1 MARGPKKHLKRLRAP
16 KHWMLDKLTG
26 IFAPRPSTGPHK
38 MRESLPLVVFLR
50 DRLKYALTKKECQT
64 ILMNRLVK
72 VRPPTPAPRAAGAPA
87 PRSAWRLFRSLLG
100 CLRLFFPAPWSSPQA
115 ACPPAQVDGKTRTD
129 PTFPSGFMG
138 ARPPRAVLHA
148 PQRGARSHRFGLVLP
163 LGLQMWCRSTK
174 PMNTFGCCTTPRG
187 GLRFTASRRRRPRY
201 AQSRPS
207 TIAGAAT
214 RRRQHGDAV
223 GLRMAPLCRWF

>member
-1 MARGPKKHLKRLRAP
+1 MPTMARGPKKHLKRLRAP

-72 VRPPTPAPRAAGAPA
+72 VRPPTAAARAAAARA
-87 PRSAWRLFRSLLG
+87 PRSAWRLFRSLL
-100 CLRLFFPAPWSSPQA
+100 CTCPKALFRLLVQPSMQA

-138 ARPPRAVLHA
+138 ARPPRAALHA
-148 PQRGARSHRFGLVLP
+148 PLRGARSDPLWPGLP
-163 LGLQMWCRSTK
+163 LGW
-174 PMNTFGCCTTPRG
+174 
-187 GLRFTASRRRRPRY
+187 
-201 AQSRPS
+201 
-207 TIAGAAT
+207 
-214 RRRQHGDAV
+214 GDED
-223 GLRMAPLCRWF
+223 

>member
-1 MARGPKKHLKRLRAP
+1 MTRGPKKHLKRLRAP

-72 VRPPTPAPRAAGAPA
+72 VRPPPTPAPRAAGAPA

-100 CLRLFFPAPWSSPQA
+100 M
-115 ACPPAQVDGKTRTD
+115 PPALFSGSLVQ
-129 PTFPSGFMG
+129 PSSCVP
-138 ARPPRAVLHA
+138 AR
-148 PQRGARSHRFGLVLP
+148 
-163 LGLQMWCRSTK
+163 
-174 PMNTFGCCTTPRG
+174 
-187 GLRFTASRRRRPRY
+187 
-201 AQSRPS
+201 
-207 TIAGAAT
+207 AG
-214 RRRQHGDAV
+214 
-223 GLRMAPLCRWF
+223 

>member
-1 MARGPKKHLKRLRAP
+1 MA
-16 KHWMLDKLTG
+16 
-26 IFAPRPSTGPHK
+26 
-38 MRESLPLVVFLR
+38 
-50 DRLKYALTKKECQT
+50 
-64 ILMNRLVK
+64 
-72 VRPPTPAPRAAGAPA
+72 
-87 PRSAWRLFRSLLG
+87 

-138 ARPPRAVLHA
+138 AHPPRAVLHA

-207 TIAGAAT
+207 TIAGAPKLGRGGGSCGCGWAANGFAAGSGRQLRAGGQLRLFLGELFG
-214 RRRQHGDAV
+214 RRNDERRSSPHLVKGTISAWKTKEH
-223 GLRMAPLCRWF
+223 A